1 MTALMFFRLS
11 GIILIFGIWTTV
23 AEAGE
28 FWKKKRPEDWT
39 ARQAPRILQKSPW
52 AKQRRLLLDFVGRGQ
67 RTSGTS
73 RGGNISVRDPTR
85 EGRVLAEAEKGDIYR
100 VPGSKRPSTQRDDIR
115 PEASREAVY
124 LIRLESAAPVAAAF
138 QRLKELRLESMA
150 KFQSP
155 PPRLPADR
163 YVITVKTTRPGESS
177 PHLFRGLPE
186 EALKRQA
193 RLKTPLGEVAPAEVE
208 SSGMGASAA
217 VHFFFPR
224 TQNGQPPASS
234 EELRMEIRIKGQ
246 HLRLKTK
253 FVLPK

>member
-1 MTALMFFRLS
+1 MTAPMFFRLS

-39 ARQAPRILQKSPW
+39 ARQALRILQKSPW
-52 AKQRRLLLDFVGRGQ
+52 AKQRRLVLDFVGRGQ

-85 EGRVLAEAEKGDIYR
+85 EGRVLAEAEKGDIR
-100 VPGSKRPSTQRDDIR
+100 IPGSKLPSTQRDDIR

-124 LIRLESAAPVAAAF
+124 LIRLESAPPVAAAF
-138 QRLKELRLESMA
+138 QRLKELQLESVA
-150 KFQSP
+150 RFQSP
-155 PPRLPADR
+155 PPRLPEDR
-163 YVITVKTTRPGESS
+163 YVITVKITRPGESS
-177 PHLFRGLPE
+177 PHLFGGLPE

-224 TQNGQPPASS
+224 TQNGQPLASS
-234 EELRMEIRIKGQ
+234 EELRTEFRIKGQ
-246 HLRLKTK
+246 HVRLKTK
-253 FVLPK
+253 FVLPE

>member
-39 ARQAPRILQKSPW
+39 ARQALRILQKSPW

-150 KFQSP
+150 KFQAP

-163 YVITVKTTRPGESS
+163 YVITVNNHPAGRIEPPLVPRLARGGTEAAGTAEDSS
-177 PHLFRGLPE
+177 WGSGPRRSREQRDGGQRRRSLLLSSHPE
-186 EALKRQA
+186 RA
-193 RLKTPLGEVAPAEVE
+193 
-208 SSGMGASAA
+208 ASCL
-217 VHFFFPR
+217 
-224 TQNGQPPASS
+224 
-234 EELRMEIRIKGQ
+234 E
-246 HLRLKTK
+246 
-253 FVLPK
+253 